1 LYRDLAKTPKRQ
13 ELGVIQAAIDDAVT
27 HLGVHSSL
35 IVTPNLGKKL
45 ATLDWKMTNPE
56 DLSTGIHP
64 SSVGYKTPAERQ
76 EQLALIALHAMVMEN
91 GTAPSLQ
98 DAQLLRLTDHV
109 SITLSITGGRYTM
122 LNLLLV
128 SYVGL
133 GSVHPMSTEIHNFVV
148 DYERHEPRLE
158 SLVPPPQVQK
168 ALIPAFMVRYV
179 QLRFSRWI
187 ETQLNSSTPVA
198 PPQLT
203 TLFDKIFV
211 GEQWT
216 PPFPAAYL
224 EPAYPQQAL
233 P

>member
-1 LYRDLAKTPKRQ
+1 
-13 ELGVIQAAIDDAVT
+13 
-27 HLGVHSSL
+27 
-35 IVTPNLGKKL
+35 
-45 ATLDWKMTNPE
+45 M
-56 DLSTGIHP
+56 
-64 SSVGYKTPAERQ
+64 
-76 EQLALIALHAMVMEN
+76 
-91 GTAPSLQ
+91 
-98 DAQLLRLTDHV
+98 
-109 SITLSITGGRYTM
+109 M

-133 GSVHPMSTEIHNFVV
+133 SSVHPMSTEIPNCVV
-148 DYERHEPRLE
+148 NYKRHEPRLE

-233 P
+233 SRQLQQQQQQQPPQQQQQQQQQQPPPTNDNRVTNERFNPALAQYRDWKSLLPTASSPYPSL